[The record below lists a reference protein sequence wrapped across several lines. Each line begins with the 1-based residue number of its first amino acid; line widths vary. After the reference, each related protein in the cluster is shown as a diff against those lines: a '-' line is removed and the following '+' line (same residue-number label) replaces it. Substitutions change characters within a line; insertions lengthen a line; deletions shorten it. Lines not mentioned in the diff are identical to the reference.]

1 MKTHNREQGG
11 TGSKDM
17 SSSASSDIKSSESE
31 ESSNAKLDLE
41 GSAMDCDD
49 LSKDMLRHQGGEMD
63 MEMDGDSMM
72 GDSVNSGGGNLM
84 QDMMLKSPRV
94 VLEKLSF
101 PHFTGHHSNN
111 SGDSIKSETGSE
123 YGGGGGKM
131 STPTSDD
138 EGLVDEKSRN
148 DVPLEKCIVCGK
160 EFKNRTYL
168 YKHLKSVH
176 TAKIL
181 KSVSGDEGCNT
192 TPGSSPPPTMKE
204 FSMDTTG
211 GSPPVKSS
219 VARALAS
226 KLTSRMNGKAGD
238 EDPDSNNNGGGG
250 GSDYL
255 VPLTS
260 SNANQININ
269 TSGNSITIISNV
281 TYCNTAHE
289 VPITTSTGGPPV
301 TTASEAAVATSAP
314 SGAVGMT
321 TLAGSNGT
329 VTSVGGG
336 GGLPGDTERRLSFE
350 GGEKKVKMEMGVKEE
365 FKMEPPQDGVNLE
378 VTIKQEQQQQQQQE
392 IDEDVCGENNKLLEP
407 PPFIIQKVKKDV
419 VVVTGTDS
427 TAIVQPNLI
436 DSDAMLGKAQFDK
449 PRTPGRGDQE
459 ELINQSRG

>member
-101 PHFTGHHSNN
+101 PHFTGHQSN
-111 SGDSIKSETGSE
+111 SGDSVKSETGSE
-123 YGGGGGKM
+123 YGGGCGGKI

-192 TPGSSPPPTMKE
+192 SPGSSPPPAMKE
-204 FSMDTTG
+204 FSMDTTC

-226 KLTSRMNGKAGD
+226 KLTSKMNGKAGD

-301 TTASEAAVATSAP
+301 TTASEASVATSAP
-314 SGAVGMT
+314 IGAVGMT

-329 VTSVGGG
+329 VTSGGVG
-336 GGLPGDTERRLSFE
+336 LAGDTERRLSFE
-350 GGEKKVKMEMGVKEE
+350 GGGDKKVKMEMVVKEE
-365 FKMEPPQDGVNLE
+365 FKMEPPQDGMNLE
-378 VTIKQEQQQQQQQE
+378 VTIKQEQQQE
-392 IDEDVCGENNKLLEP
+392 IDEDVCGTSNKLLEP

-427 TAIVQPNLI
+427 TTAIVQPNLI
-436 DSDAMLGKAQFDK
+436 DSDAMLGKGPFDK
-449 PRTPGRGDQE
+449 PRTPSQE
-459 ELINQSRG
+459 ELGRAR